1 MDIVINYANGVSPQW
16 QTQLLHDKDDSLRY
30 LLRGIEECM
39 AFADKVFLVVA
50 AYSQIPEWVDRSTLQ
65 IILHK
70 EIIPAYA
77 YLPAINIAAT
87 ELFHFKIPGIGEK
100 FIQMRDD
107 TFPVAKCSPEDF
119 FRAGKTV
126 GNIPSKKFFA
136 SNLFKRQLRSI
147 SAFARH
153 TASLPPSIC
162 YLHPKKGP
170 APMLTDICE
179 EVFILSSEQI
189 EESLFKFGETAS
201 LDRNLF
207 TDYTYL
213 TGRMIPMTVP
223 CRSIDCSSAS
233 MRGITHPTGKFV
245 YIDNS
250 SASKENHEQYSN
262 GILEAFK
269 IRFPNKSKFEKI

>member
-16 QTQLLHDKDDSLRY
+16 QTTLHDKNDSLRY

-39 AFADKVFLVVA
+39 AFADKVFLVAA
-50 AYSQIPEWVDRSTLQ
+50 AYSQIPEWVDHSALR
-65 IILHK
+65 IVLHK

-100 FIQMRDD
+100 FIHMRDD
-107 TFPVAKCSPEDF
+107 TFPVAKCAPEDF

-136 SNLFKRQLRSI
+136 FNLFKRQLRSI

-153 TASLPPSIC
+153 TASLPPSIR
-162 YLHPKKGP
+162 YLHPKNGP
-170 APMLTDICE
+170 APMLTGICE

-213 TGRMIPMTVP
+213 TGRMIPSAVP

-233 MRGITHPTGKFV
+233 MRGITHPAGKFV
-245 YIDNS
+245 CIDDT
-250 SASKENHEQYSN
+250 SANKENREQYSN

-269 IRFPNKSKFEKI
+269 IRFPNKSKFEKA